1 MEAING
7 LRPGL
12 TGTSGITVAYEDT
25 AAHVGSGKNRVLAT
39 PVMVNLME
47 SASLIAIERFLPSG
61 YQSVGTKLDISH
73 IAATPIGMR
82 ATAEAEL
89 IKVEGK
95 ALTFRLTVRDET
107 GLIGEGTHERII
119 VNVERF
125 DKRVQEKQAKVK
137 AHEQRLSIQ
146 ETGQPAQEQDMHD

>member
-95 ALTFRLTVRDET
+95 ALTFRLTVRDEM

-146 ETGQPAQEQDMHD
+146 ETEQSVQEQDMHD